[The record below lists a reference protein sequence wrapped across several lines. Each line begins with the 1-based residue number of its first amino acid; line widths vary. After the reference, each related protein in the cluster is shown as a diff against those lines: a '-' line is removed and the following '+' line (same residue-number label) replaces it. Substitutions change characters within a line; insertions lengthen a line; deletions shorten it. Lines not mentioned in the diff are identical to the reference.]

1 MVTSNLPQQPTSFVG
16 RAAEINELIA
26 LLDDPAC
33 RLLTLVGP
41 GGIGKTRLA
50 IAMAETQVSHF
61 ADGVWFASL
70 QPVSSTKLAV
80 PTIAEAIQ
88 RPIQGMEDPYQQL
101 INNLR
106 DSAMLLV
113 LDNYEQLLDQ
123 EGLRLVLGILE
134 SAPSTKLLVTSRE
147 ALNLQ
152 EEWRYLIA
160 GLSVPSVDHKDT
172 LHNYDAIQLFL
183 ERARGAHS
191 QLSLAGEQD
200 CIVQICALVA
210 GMPLAIEMAA
220 SWLNVLSCED
230 LARRIQ
236 HGLLDTRL
244 QNVPARHR
252 SMAVV
257 FGHSWQLLDEN
268 ERSTF
273 SQLSVF
279 AGGFRSEAATYV
291 AGANAE
297 TLASLVD
304 KSLLTLEASGRYRMH
319 ELIRQFAEEKLNEV
333 PEQRVDVLSRH
344 CDYYAEFLHLRDAE
358 FRTQQSDHV
367 VSEIN
372 EEIDN
377 VRVAWARAIE
387 RHRSEQIRLMA
398 RCLAEYYDF
407 RNWYQE
413 GAHALEQAV
422 AVLRSDQPAGAEELT
437 LGIVLAGQG
446 NLRHNLGET
455 ATAEAQISEA
465 ISILLRLNAKQDL
478 AWALGHLNRLLFVT
492 GSYQDAEKSYR
503 ESIALARET
512 GDMVTLAY
520 ELGRLGYI
528 LDALGR
534 YNETRQL
541 RHEALLHFRSIKHRL
556 GEALTLAAIGET
568 LCTLG
573 EYQQALTNLQEAL
586 SMVLELG
593 SQWHIS
599 SVRQRLGQGLIAVG
613 QYDQASQHLERSLE
627 IAYDVGDPLII
638 VYSHLIFGDLF
649 CMTER
654 YAQAQQH
661 LRKALTFA
669 RQADLRL
676 QVSRALRGLGMLTK
690 RTADYAGSVDYLH
703 ESLALSQALGS
714 KLEIAHNL
722 NELGYV
728 AIRLHN
734 HAEAEHHF
742 YEALRI
748 GVENDI
754 KPLIL
759 DTLVGIAELLSTQG
773 DALRATELLAF
784 SFSHPACHAKTKAH
798 VEAILDQ
805 LRELMPSNEFAAAQ
819 QQGQTGELEALV
831 RNHTLAFSA
840 SQLKLLGKSN
850 INLIEPLTR
859 RQLEVLGLI
868 VEGRTNREI
877 ANQLHVSANTVKKH
891 INHIFGKLAVRT
903 RAQAIAKARELDIFP

>member
-1 MVTSNLPQQPTSFVG
+1 MVASIRQQHPTSFVG
-16 RAAEINELIA
+16 RQTEINELKT
-26 LLDDPAC
+26 LLEDPAC

-50 IAMAETQVSHF
+50 IALTKTQVPHF
-61 ADGVWFASL
+61 ADGVWIAML
-70 QPVSSTKLAV
+70 QPVSSAHVAV
-80 PTIAEAIQ
+80 STIAKAIHL
-88 RPIQGMEDPYQQL
+88 PIQGAEDHFQQMTSYL
-101 INNLR
+101 S
-106 DSAMLLV
+106 DKTMLLV
-113 LDNYEQLLDQ
+113 LDNYEQLVGR
-123 EGLRLVLGILE
+123 EGLDIVIDILGA
-134 SAPSTKLLVTSRE
+134 APSIKLLVTSRE

-152 EEWRYLIA
+152 EEWRYIVA
-160 GLSVPSVDHKDT
+160 GLSVPDVGSRDEPDD
-172 LHNYDAIQLFL
+172 YDAIQLFF
-183 ERARGAHS
+183 ERARRAHP
-191 QLSLAGEQD
+191 QLNLAGVQD
-200 CIVQICALVA
+200 CIVQICRLVE

-220 SWLNVLSCED
+220 SWLNVLSCDD
-230 LARRIQ
+230 LATRIQ

-244 QNVPARHR
+244 QNVPARHQ
-252 SMAVV
+252 SMIVV
-257 FGHSWQLLDEN
+257 FDQSWHLLDEHK
-268 ERSTF
+268 RSIF
-273 SQLSVF
+273 SKLSVF
-279 AGGFRSEAATYV
+279 AGGFRTEAATYV
-291 AGANAE
+291 AGTTAE
-297 TLASLVD
+297 ALASLVD
-304 KSLLTLEASGRYRMH
+304 KSLLTLETSGRYRMH
-319 ELIRQFAEEKLNEV
+319 ELIWQFAEERLNEV
-333 PEQRVDVLSRH
+333 PEQRVDVLDRH

-367 VSEIN
+367 VSEID

-377 VRVAWARAIE
+377 VRIAWARAIE
-387 RHRSEQIRLMA
+387 RHRFEQIRLMA

-413 GAHALEQAV
+413 GAHALEQA
-422 AVLRSDQPAGAEELT
+422 ATVLRTSQPIGAEELT

-446 NLRHNLGET
+446 NLRHNLGEI
-455 ATAEAQISEA
+455 APAEAQIREGV
-465 ISILLRLNAKQDL
+465 SILRRLNAKQDL

-492 GSYQDAEKSYR
+492 GSYQNAEKSYR

-534 YNETRQL
+534 YNESRQL
-541 RHEALLHFRSIKHRL
+541 RQEALLHFRSINHRL
-556 GEALTLAAIGET
+556 GEALTLAAMGET

-573 EYQQALTNLQEAL
+573 EYQQALTNLQEAF
-586 SMVLELG
+586 SMVLDLG

-599 SVRQRLGQGLIAVG
+599 SIRQRLGQVLIAVG

-627 IAYDVGDPLII
+627 TAYDVGDPLII
-638 VYSHLIFGDLF
+638 VHSHLIFGDLF
-649 CMTER
+649 CMTES

-676 QVSRALRGLGMLTK
+676 QVARAMRGLGMLTR

-703 ESLALSQALGS
+703 ESLALSQAVGS

-728 AIRLHN
+728 AIRLHS

-759 DTLVGIAELLSTQG
+759 GTLVGIAELLSIQG

-784 SFSHPACHAKTKAH
+784 SFSHSACHAKTKAH

-840 SQLKLLGKSN
+840 AQLKLQGKSN